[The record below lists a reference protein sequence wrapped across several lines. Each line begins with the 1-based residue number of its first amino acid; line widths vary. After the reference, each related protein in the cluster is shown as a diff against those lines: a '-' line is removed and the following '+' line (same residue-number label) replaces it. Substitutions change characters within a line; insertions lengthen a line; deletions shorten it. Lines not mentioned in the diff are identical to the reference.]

1 MHRRT
6 GAHFQSR
13 IIATCLLLLI
23 SATCIAAT
31 EADYSRLPDT
41 ATHEQALTLRLQKL
55 KDLLAQ
61 AGTYQRYILLDTA
74 AKTAFDLNQYDQATA
89 YAQELIALAPK
100 FQDDWNYSSA
110 VHNANIILGRTAL
123 LKNDIASA
131 KQFLL
136 AAGKVPYSK
145 ILDDR
150 GADLQLASDLLAQHQ
165 RETVSQYLQDCTR
178 LWPHDRDRLEHWRQ
192 QLAEGKNPNL
202 LTDQAE

>member
-6 GAHFQSR
+6 GTHFRPR
-13 IIATCLLLLI
+13 IITTCLLLLI
-23 SATCIAAT
+23 SATCVAAT
-31 EADYSRLPDT
+31 DADYSRLPDT

-74 AKTAFDLNQYDQATA
+74 AKTAFELDQYDQATA
-89 YAQELIALAPK
+89 YAQDLIALAPK
-100 FQDDWNYSSA
+100 FPDDWNYSSA
-110 VHNANIILGRTAL
+110 VHNANIVLGRTAL
-123 LKNDIASA
+123 LKNDLDSA

-145 ILDDR
+145 ILDDH
-150 GADLQLASDLLAQHQ
+150 GTDLQLANDLLARDQ

-178 LWPHDRDRLEHWRQ
+178 LWPHGRDRLENWLQ
-192 QLAEGKNPNL
+192 QLAEGKKPDL